1 MRPPTAEPT
10 DETEGS
16 TDSTGTDERTPTD
29 SERPRVA
36 DREFPR
42 IEIVGR
48 ETVVVSPAEGVPT
61 AARRTDEFPRATR
74 TCTVECA
81 SGVRA
86 TDEWAG
92 VPVAALA
99 DAADFPG
106 ATTHLRVE
114 SADFAADVPIRAALD
129 GILAFERRG
138 DRDDGETGLPRLVAE
153 GVPGERLVKRVER
166 IAAVALDAGTEPKIG

>member
-1 MRPPTAEPT
+1 MRPPNGEPT

-16 TDSTGTDERTPTD
+16 TDSTGTNERTPAD
-29 SERPRVA
+29 RERPQVA
-36 DREFPR
+36 DRKHLRVEV
-42 IEIVGR
+42 EGR
-48 ETVVVSPAEGVPT
+48 ETVVVSPAGVVSPEIK
-61 AARRTDEFPRATR
+61 ALPRATR

-106 ATTHLRVE
+106 ETTHLRVE
-114 SADFAADVPIRAALD
+114 STDFAADVSIRCALD

-138 DRDDGETGLPRLVAE
+138 DRDDGETGLPRLVAD

-166 IAAVALDAGTEPKIG
+166 VSTVALGAGEEPKIG